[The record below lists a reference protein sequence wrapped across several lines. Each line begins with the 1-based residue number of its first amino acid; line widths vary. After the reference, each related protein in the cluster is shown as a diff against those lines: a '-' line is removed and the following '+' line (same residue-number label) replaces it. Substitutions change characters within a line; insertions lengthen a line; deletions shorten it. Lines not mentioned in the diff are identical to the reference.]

1 MKQLYFT
8 LERLKMNPIR
18 PMYLLHSRSGH
29 LSVFQLFVIPLNFDI
44 VVVLVKL
51 SGISCH
57 NFRDEYE
64 RLLAK

>member
-1 MKQLYFT
+1 
-8 LERLKMNPIR
+8 MNPIR
-18 PMYLLHSRSGH
+18 PIYLLLSRSGY

-57 NFRDEYE
+57 NFGDEYE